1 MNRKKLRMSEGSEFA
16 ILDSFVFFSVMTSG
30 EE

>member
-1 MNRKKLRMSEGSEFA
+1 MSERSEFA